1 VYVGVVLVEGPTS
14 VREDKCLVYILAVTG
29 DVPYTEACIT
39 TGPVVCMHIG
49 VRSRM
54 GSDS

>member
-1 VYVGVVLVEGPTS
+1 VPGVF
-14 VREDKCLVYILAVTG
+14 LAVTG

-39 TGPVVCMHIG
+39 TGPVVCMYIG